1 LHRNFTFMNKFLFW
15 ALLSTIC
22 FSSCNNN
29 TASTEDSDN
38 NPVISDVPPLNYSI
52 VNSYPHDTSAYTEG
66 LLFHDGKLYESTGGS
81 PKHNRFKS
89 WMAQVNLKTGKPVKQ
104 VFLDSNYFG
113 EGITIFNNKIYQLT
127 YEEKKV
133 FVYDLNTFKKIQEFS
148 WDPQGWGITHDN
160 KNLILSDGSSNLY
173 IVDPSTFK
181 MLSIT
186 GVKDNYG
193 PVGDINELEY
203 INGFI
208 YANKYTT
215 DYIYKIDPTSGKVL
229 AKADLSGVLAKNAP
243 EWSADP
249 KFQPGNTDG
258 VLNGIAYDS
267 ATGKIYITGKLWPKI
282 FEIKFN

>member
-1 LHRNFTFMNKFLFW
+1 MNKFFFGL
-15 ALLSTIC
+15 LLSAIC

-29 TASTEDSDN
+29 PASSEEPDN
-38 NPVISDVPPLNYSI
+38 SPATNDVPPLSYSI
-52 VNSYPHDTSAYTEG
+52 VNSYPHDTSAFTEG
-66 LLFHDGKLYESTGGS
+66 LLFHDGKLYESTGGA

-89 WMAQVNLKTGKPVKQ
+89 WMGQVNLNTGKPVKQ
-104 VFLDSNYFG
+104 VFLDTNYFG

-127 YEEKKV
+127 YQEKKV
-133 FVYDLNTFKKIQEFS
+133 FVYDLSSFKKIQEFS
-148 WDPQGWGITHDN
+148 WNPEGWGITHNN

-193 PVGDINELEY
+193 PVGNLNELEY

-215 DYIYKIDPTSGKVL
+215 DYIYKIDPASGQVV

-249 KFQPGNTDG
+249 KFQPGNSDG

-267 ATGKIYITGKLWPKI
+267 ATGKTYITGKLWPKI

>member
-1 LHRNFTFMNKFLFW
+1 MNKFLFG
-15 ALLSTIC
+15 ALLSAIC

-29 TASTEDSDN
+29 SASTEEPDN
-38 NPVISDVPPLNYSI
+38 NTVISDVPPLSYSI

-66 LLFHDGKLYESTGGS
+66 LLFHNGKLYESTGGS

-89 WMAQVNLKTGKPVKQ
+89 WMAQVDLKTGKPVKQ

-173 IVDPSTFK
+173 IVDPATFK

-193 PVGDINELEY
+193 PVGDLNELEY

-215 DYIYKIDPTSGKVL
+215 DYIYKIDPAGGKVV
-229 AKADLSGVLAKNAP
+229 AKADLSGVLARNAP

-249 KFQPGNTDG
+249 KFQPGNTEG

-267 ATGKIYITGKLWPKI
+267 ATGKTYITGKLWPKI

>member
-1 LHRNFTFMNKFLFW
+1 MNKFLFW
-15 ALLSTIC
+15 ALLSIIC

-29 TASTEDSDN
+29 TPSTEEPDN
-38 NPVISDVPPLNYSI
+38 NLVISDVPTLNYSI

-81 PKHNRFKS
+81 PKYNRFKS

-133 FVYDLNTFKKIQEFS
+133 FVYDLSTFKKIQEFS
-148 WDPQGWGITHDN
+148 WNPQGWGITHDN

-173 IVDPSTFK
+173 TVDPSTFK

-193 PVGDINELEY
+193 PVGNINELEY

-208 YANKYTT
+208 YANRYET
-215 DYIYKIDPTSGKVL
+215 DYIYKIDPASGKVM
-229 AKADLSGVLAKNAP
+229 ARADLTGVLAKNAP

-267 ATGKIYITGKLWPKI
+267 ATGKTYITGKLWPKI